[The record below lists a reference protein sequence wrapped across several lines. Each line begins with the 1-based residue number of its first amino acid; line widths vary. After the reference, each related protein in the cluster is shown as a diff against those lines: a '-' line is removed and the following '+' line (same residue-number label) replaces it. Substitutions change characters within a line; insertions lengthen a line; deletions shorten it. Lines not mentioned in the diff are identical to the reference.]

1 MSFKLILGVV
11 CSKFAFFPAIV
22 PDRGLLFHSA
32 HLTVSVAWD
41 GLCSQ
46 PSCRAGGSGRAGP
59 SYRRERRFGGRMQD
73 RQLGGR
79 ARPGEDR
86 DLGQNELTVRR
97 SLQTSG
103 LGSILLS
110 REENQTDNAPAG
122 STVL

>member
-1 MSFKLILGVV
+1 
-11 CSKFAFFPAIV
+11 
-22 PDRGLLFHSA
+22 
-32 HLTVSVAWD
+32 
-41 GLCSQ
+41 
-46 PSCRAGGSGRAGP
+46 
-59 SYRRERRFGGRMQD
+59 MQD